1 MFKFN
6 KHLVSHIILHVYGKV
21 NFTLLFLFHSVVP
34 LFIRNEFRLILKE
47 MKALGYLSQKG
58 LLLGS
63 GLFYGSALID

>member
-6 KHLVSHIILHVYGKV
+6 KHLVSPIILHVCGKV
-21 NFTLLFLFHSVVP
+21 IFTLQFLFHSVIP
-34 LFIRNEFRLILKE
+34 LFIRNESRLILKE
-47 MKALGYLSQKG
+47 MKALDYLSQKG